1 MMAHTFTI
9 AVVSEELSSILKRV
23 EAAITGSGGEFQGDT
38 SEGAFRGSSA
48 LGFIQG
54 EYRAIDG
61 NGLRITIVDKP
72 FIVPY
77 GLIESEIRKYFV

>member
-1 MMAHTFTI
+1 MAHTFTI
-9 AVVSEELSSILKRV
+9 AVSEELSSVLERV

-38 SEGAFRGSSA
+38 EKGAFRGSSV

-54 EYRAIDG
+54 EYCAVDG
-61 NGLRITIVDKP
+61 NGLRITILDKP

-77 GLIESEIRKYFV
+77 GVIESEIRKYFV